1 MSQQQGFGGEDI
13 KEESGWRYPLM
24 IFSITILLSA
34 IFLYT
39 YVGPSGDELLGN
51 TPKPTISD
59 EPISAVI
66 AGERFVVSANYT
78 VFPRD
83 RRPGERKSLSL
94 YTFWPTM
101 SGYAPARRAD
111 FIDNDKDSRR
121 IDIIISKRRTPFSES
136 ERLEYIYMPQVLD
149 KRGTPAQYGLTKYT
163 FKDRGTNTETS
174 GFNSRIL
181 FLGAAGDDSEQ
192 LVLLFCYQEHKVL
205 AADCYREY
213 ELNDTIS
220 VRYMFKRPYLPEW
233 SQIDMKVREFVAN
246 IHQPAKTE

>member
-13 KEESGWRYPLM
+13 KEESGWRYPM
-24 IFSITILLSA
+24 AIFTITILLSG

-59 EPISAVI
+59 EPVSAVI
-66 AGERFVVSANYT
+66 AGERFTVSANHT

-83 RRPGERKSLSL
+83 RRPGERKNLAL
-94 YTFWPTM
+94 YAFWPTM
-101 SGYAPARRAD
+101 SGYAPARRTD

-136 ERLEYIYMPQVLD
+136 ERLEYIYMPQVMD
-149 KRGTPAQYGLTKYT
+149 KRGTPDQYGLTKYT

-174 GFNSRIL
+174 GFASRVL
-181 FLGAAGDDSEQ
+181 YLGAAADDSDQ
-192 LVLLFCYQEHKVL
+192 LVLLFCYQEHNVL

-233 SQIDMKVREFVAN
+233 SQIDLKVREFVAAL
-246 IHQPAKTE
+246 HQPIEAE